1 MNLYAYLWLGL
12 LVVFLMIEGAS
23 VALVSVWFAI
33 GAVAAAI
40 AALLGASL
48 ILQIFLFLAVA
59 VVLLALLRP
68 AVRKYLNPKIQKTN
82 ADSLVGK
89 ECPVTEDICN
99 LRSQGQ
105 VKVNGMTWSARSA
118 DDSEVPA
125 GSIVRIERIEGV
137 KLIVSPLS
145 VPEKV

>member
-48 ILQIFLFLAVA
+48 IIQIFLPCHYSCRSRYTINFTSVISFL
-59 VVLLALLRP
+59 L
-68 AVRKYLNPKIQKTN
+68 KEYL
-82 ADSLVGK
+82 
-89 ECPVTEDICN
+89 
-99 LRSQGQ
+99 
-105 VKVNGMTWSARSA
+105 
-118 DDSEVPA
+118 
-125 GSIVRIERIEGV
+125 
-137 KLIVSPLS
+137 
-145 VPEKV
+145 

>member
-1 MNLYAYLWLGL
+1 MSEL
-12 LVVFLMIEGAS
+12 FKE
-23 VALVSVWFAI
+23 
-33 GAVAAAI
+33 I
-40 AALLGASL
+40 AE
-48 ILQIFLFLAVA
+48 ITHTD
-59 VVLLALLRP
+59 P
-68 AVRKYLNPKIQKTN
+68 KAVRKYLNPKIQKTN

-89 ECPVTEDICN
+89 ECPVTEGICN

>member
-1 MNLYAYLWLGL
+1 MNFFAYLWLSLL
-12 LVVFLMIEGAS
+12 LVFLIVEGAS
-23 VALVSVWFAI
+23 VALVSVWFAV

-48 ILQIFLFLAVA
+48 WLQICLFLGVS

-68 AVRKYLNPKIQKTN
+68 IVGKYFTPRLQKTN

-89 ECPVTEDICN
+89 ECPVTESISN

-105 VKVNGMTWSARSA
+105 VKVNGMTWTARSA
-118 DDSEVPA
+118 DGGDIPA
-125 GSIVRIERIEGV
+125 ESIVRIERIEGV
-137 KLIVSPLS
+137 KLIVSPVS
-145 VPEKV
+145 VPVKS